1 MAVGGPRELVRPLAD
16 RNLRLLWGSQLTS
29 ELGDWAARIALAVL
43 VYSRT
48 HSALATGLVTTASVL
63 PYAVLGTVLA
73 AIADRHPRRTVM
85 VTADVVRA
93 VLYGLIAL
101 PGVPTAV
108 LLGAALVAGMATPP
122 FEAARS
128 AVRVELV
135 ADDRALGSVS
145 ALYAMTSQFGVALGF
160 LCGGGLTALLGAN
173 TTLGLNAASFLLS
186 AALISRVSGARD
198 RSAPSATA
206 REHLSAGARALWGD
220 PLLRRCLLLGVVA
233 ALAGTVPESLGA
245 VYARGLAGHAGVLLA
260 AGPIAMIVVSPW
272 LPTVGDQG
280 RLVRIASGVLL
291 AGSLVGLVGFA
302 FGSFFPLALVG
313 WAGAGIGFAVVIPAG
328 PVVARRL
335 PEEGRAAAFGLLQSA
350 MLGGYCVAGAAGGAL
365 AGVIGVLPTCMA
377 VSCLAVAVGGYMTV
391 VGVEPAR
398 APAPAEIDLAAE
410 GAGVEIDVRELP
422 APEPVLVLAEGA

>member
-73 AIADRHPRRTVM
+73 ALADRHPRRRVM

-186 AALISRVSGARD
+186 AALISRVTGARD

-280 RLVRIASGVLL
+280 RLVRVASAVLL
-291 AGSLVGLVGFA
+291 VGAVVALVGFT

-377 VSCLAVAVGGYMTV
+377 VSGLAILVGGYMTV
-391 VGVEPAR
+391 VEPAR
-398 APAPAEIDLAAE
+398 ETAPVELAPAAE
-410 GAGVEIDVRELP
+410 GDGVAIDIRELP
-422 APEPVLVLAEGA
+422 APEPVLVRAEGA